1 MPALMALTS
10 GTKLGPYEIVSP
22 VGAGGMGEVYRAR
35 DTRLERSVAIKVLP
49 AHLSS
54 NPDLKLRLER
64 EARAISSLQ
73 HPHICVLHDV
83 GHHDGTDYLVMEYLE
98 GETLADRLRKG
109 SLPLEQA
116 LKIGIEIADALD
128 KAHRRGIVHRDL
140 KPGNIMLT
148 SSGAKLMDFG
158 LAKPGALAAVAGSDV
173 QRGLTPSSPTSPV
186 AIATGGANPLTAA
199 GTVVGTF
206 QYMAPE
212 QIEGQEAD
220 TRSDIFALG
229 AVLYEMVTGKRAFE
243 GKSQLSVASAILEKE
258 PAPISSIRAPISPA
272 LEHVISRALEKDPEK
287 RWQSAG
293 DIRAELEWASKPGN
307 AAGSASIGVSARPG
321 RPWLLGV
328 TALIALLAIVVVG
341 LSLWRKPLE
350 SHRLIA
356 SISPP
361 EDSEFD
367 LVGDY
372 GAPPVVSPDGDH
384 VVFGAGDRIW
394 VRSLESGEAR
404 ALEGTETGSF
414 PFWSPDGHRVGFFAS
429 GKLKVVDI
437 GGGAPVTLCDAPNPR
452 GGSWSPQGVV
462 IFAPNIRSGLY
473 RVPATGG
480 TPQPVTALD
489 TSEHSTHRWPQ
500 FLPDGD
506 HFLYLATNHAGQKE
520 FSGVY
525 LGSLNGSN
533 AKNRLLISTE
543 SNALYA
549 SGYLLFVRQ
558 SDLMAQRFDPARLA
572 LQGDPVRLAD
582 NVLNDA
588 GIWRG
593 VFSASSNGVLICARG
608 SNAAQQGQLTWFD
621 EHGSALGIVGERGS
635 NDPRLSADGHRVAL
649 EFGDPNP
656 DIWIFDSIRGVRSRV
671 TTTGANTSPVWSPDG
686 KTVAFQTVPLKANKG
701 QLAVRPADG
710 TGSERLLFPE
720 DQWQA
725 PTDWSPDG
733 KYILYDRGDP
743 GITDIY
749 ALPLAAGQKPFPFVQ
764 TPAWERSGV
773 FSPDG
778 HWVAYTSRESG
789 RDEVYVAPFPGPG
802 PRWQVSSNGARTP
815 RWRHDGKALF
825 AVSGDGI
832 VEFPIIISGGS
843 LQAGAPKVLF
853 QTAMG
858 ETLLFS
864 AAYDVTPN
872 GRFLINSLGK
882 SRIGNRPLTLMV
894 NWTAGLKP

>member
-1 MPALMALTS
+1 MALTS
-10 GTKLGPYEIVSP
+10 GTKLGPYEILSP
-22 VGAGGMGEVYRAR
+22 LGAGGMGEVYRAR

-49 AHLSS
+49 SHLSS

-98 GETLADRLRKG
+98 GETLADRLGKG
-109 SLPLEQA
+109 PLPLEQG

-148 SSGAKLMDFG
+148 TSGAKLMDFG
-158 LAKPGALAAVAGSDV
+158 LAKPGALAAVAGTEV

-186 AIATGGANPLTAA
+186 AMATGGANPLTAA

-220 TRSDIFALG
+220 ARSDIFALG

-272 LEHVISRALEKDPEK
+272 LEHVISRALQKDPEK

-293 DIRAELEWASKPGN
+293 DIRAELEWASEPGN
-307 AAGSASIGVSARPG
+307 AGGAIPFASGQVSRQLG
-321 RPWLLGV
+321 RPWLLG
-328 TALIALLAIVVVG
+328 AIALLAAAAFMVAG
-341 LSLWRKPLE
+341 LSWWSKAPE
-350 SHRLIA
+350 PHRLVA

-367 LVGDY
+367 LTGDY
-372 GAPPVVSPDGDH
+372 GAPPVVSPDGVH
-384 VVFGAGDRIW
+384 VAFGAGDRIW
-394 VRSLESGEAR
+394 VRSLETGEAR

-414 PFWSPDGHRVGFFAS
+414 PFWSPDSRRVGFFAS
-429 GKLKVVDI
+429 GKLKVVEI
-437 GGGAPVTLCDAPNPR
+437 AGGAPVTLCDAPNPR
-452 GGSWSPQGVV
+452 GGAWNPQGVV
-462 IFAPNIRSGLY
+462 LFAPNIRSGLY

-480 TPQPVTALD
+480 VAEPVTTLD
-489 TSEHSTHRWPQ
+489 SAKHSTHRWPQ

-506 HFLYLATNHAGQKE
+506 HFIYLATNHAGQKE
-520 FSGVY
+520 FSGIY
-525 LGSLNGSN
+525 LGSLRSHNTED
-533 AKNRLLISTE
+533 RLLLRTDS
-543 SNALYA
+543 SAQYA

-558 SDLMAQRFDPARLA
+558 SDLMAQRFDPGRLV
-572 LQGDPVRLAD
+572 LQGDPVRVAD
-582 NVLNDA
+582 TALNDA

-593 VFSASSNGVLICARG
+593 VFSSSNHGLMILARG

-621 EHGSALGIVGERGS
+621 EHGVALGTVGERGS

-656 DIWIFDSIRGVRSRV
+656 DIWIFDTVRGVRSRV
-671 TTTGANTSPVWSPDG
+671 TTTGDNTSPVWSPDG

-701 QLAVRPADG
+701 QLAVKAADG
-710 TGSERLLFPE
+710 TGSKRLLYPE

-743 GITDIY
+743 GITDIF

-764 TPAWERSGV
+764 TPAWERGGV

-802 PRWQVSSNGARTP
+802 PKWQVSVSGARTP

-825 AVSGDGI
+825 AVSNDSI
-832 VEFPIIISGGS
+832 VEFPITISNGS
-843 LQAGAPKVLF
+843 LQAGAAKVLF

-864 AAYDVTPN
+864 AAYDVSPDE
-872 GRFLINSLGK
+872 RFVVNSLGK

-894 NWTAGLKP
+894 NWTAGLNP

>member
-1 MPALMALTS
+1 MPLTS
-10 GTKLGPYEIVSP
+10 GTKLGPYEILSP

-54 NPDLKLRLER
+54 DPDLKLRLER

-109 SLPLEQA
+109 PLPLEQV

-128 KAHRRGIVHRDL
+128 KAHRRGIIHRDL
-140 KPGNIMLT
+140 KPGNVMLT
-148 SSGAKLMDFG
+148 STGAKLMDFG
-158 LAKPGALAAVAGSDV
+158 LAKSAALAAMAGSDV

-186 AIATGGANPLTAA
+186 AMATGGANPLTAA

-220 TRSDIFALG
+220 ARSDIFALG
-229 AVLYEMVTGKRAFE
+229 AVLYEMVTGKRAFQ

-258 PAPISSIRAPISPA
+258 PAPISSLRAPISPA
-272 LEHVISRALEKDPEK
+272 LEHVISRALHKDPEK
-287 RWQSAG
+287 RWQNAG
-293 DIRAELEWASKPGN
+293 DIRAELEWASESGN
-307 AAGSASIGVSARPG
+307 AVGAAAVPSSIVAAQPG
-321 RPWLLGV
+321 RPWLLV
-328 TALIALLAIVVVG
+328 LTAALALLAVAVAG
-341 LSLWRKPLE
+341 WSLWRKPPHA
-350 SHRLIA
+350 HRLVA

-361 EDSEFD
+361 ADSEFD

-372 GAPPVVSPDGDH
+372 GAPPVVSPDGAN
-384 VVFGAGDRIW
+384 VAFGAADRIW

-404 ALEGTETGSF
+404 ALEGTDNGSF
-414 PFWSPDGHRVGFFAS
+414 PFWSPDSRKLGFFAG
-429 GKLKVVDI
+429 GKLKIVDTA
-437 GGGAPVTLCDAPNPR
+437 GGAPTTVCEAPNPR
-452 GGSWSPQGVV
+452 GGTWSPNGVLV
-462 IFAPNIRSGLY
+462 FAPNIRSALY
-473 RVPATGG
+473 RVPAAGG
-480 TPQPVTALD
+480 TPAPATTLD
-489 TSEHSTHRWPQ
+489 SAKHSTHRWPQ

-506 HFLYLATNHAGQKE
+506 HFVYLATNHAGQKE
-520 FSGVY
+520 FSGIY
-525 LGSLNGSN
+525 LGSLSGGKT
-533 AKNRLLISTE
+533 ADPLLIRSE
-543 SNALYA
+543 SNAQYA

-558 SDLMAQRFDPARLA
+558 SDLMAQRFDPGRLA
-572 LQGDPVRLAD
+572 LEGDPVRLAD
-582 NVLNDA
+582 TALNDS

-593 VFSASSNGVLICARG
+593 VFSASNNGLLVFARG

-621 EHGSALGIVGERGS
+621 EHGSALGTVGERGS
-635 NDPRLSADGHRVAL
+635 NDPRLSADGHRMAV

-656 DIWIFDSIRGVRSRV
+656 DIWIFDTVHKVRSRA
-671 TTTGANTSPVWSPDG
+671 TTSGDNTSPVWSPDG

-701 QLAVRPADG
+701 QLAVKPSDG
-710 TGSERLLFPE
+710 TGSARLLYPE

-743 GITDIY
+743 GITDIFV
-749 ALPLAAGQKPFPFVQ
+749 LPLAPGQKPFPFVQ

-778 HWVAYTSRESG
+778 RWVAYSSRESG
-789 RDEVYVAPFPGPG
+789 RDEVYVASFPGPG
-802 PRWQVSSNGARTP
+802 PKWQVSSNGARTP

-825 AVSGDGI
+825 AVSGDSV
-832 VEFPIIISGGS
+832 VEFPIVISNGA
-843 LQAGAPKVLF
+843 LQAGAPKILF

-858 ETLLFS
+858 ETLLYS
-864 AAYDVTPN
+864 AAYDVARD
-872 GRFLINSLGK
+872 GRFIINTLGK
-882 SRIGNRPLTLMV
+882 LRIGNRPLTLMM
-894 NWTAGLKP
+894 NWTAGLNP

>member
-1 MPALMALTS
+1 MALTS
-10 GTKLGPYEIVSP
+10 GTKLGPYEVLGP
-22 VGAGGMGEVYRAR
+22 LGAGGMGEVYRAR
-35 DTRLERSVAIKVLP
+35 DTRLDRSVAIKVLP

-109 SLPLEQA
+109 PLPLDQA
-116 LKIGIEIADALD
+116 LKIGVEIADALD
-128 KAHRRGIVHRDL
+128 KAHRRGIIHRDL

-148 SSGAKLMDFG
+148 GAGAKLMDFG
-158 LAKPGALAAVAGSDV
+158 LAKPGALTTAAAADV

-186 AIATGGANPLTAA
+186 AVATGGANPLTAA

-272 LEHVISRALEKDPEK
+272 LEHVISRALQKDPEK

-293 DIRAELEWASKPGN
+293 DIRAELEWASEPRN
-307 AAGSASIGVSARPG
+307 AAATVSRPTGSAWARLG

-328 TALIALLAIVVVG
+328 AGLIVVAALIVAG
-341 LSLWRKPLE
+341 LSLRQKPPQL
-350 SHRLIA
+350 HRLMA

-361 EDSEFD
+361 EDTEFD

-372 GAPPVVSPDGDH
+372 GAPPVVSPDGAY

-394 VRSLESGEAR
+394 LRSLESSETR

-414 PFWSPDGHRVGFFAS
+414 PFWSPDSRRIGFFAS
-429 GKLKVVDI
+429 GKLKLVDI
-437 GGGAPVTLCDAPNPR
+437 AGGAPVTLCEAPNPR
-452 GGSWSPQGVV
+452 GGAWSRQGVV
-462 IFAPNIRSGLY
+462 VFAPNIRSALY
-473 RVPATGG
+473 RVSASGG
-480 TPQPVTALD
+480 TPAPVTTLD
-489 TSEHSTHRWPQ
+489 SSKHSTHRWPE

-506 HFLYLATNHAGQKE
+506 HFIYLATNHAGQQE
-520 FSGVY
+520 FSGIY
-525 LGSLNGSN
+525 LGSLSGGGKMES
-533 AKNRLLISTE
+533 RLLIRAE
-543 SNALYA
+543 SSAQYA

-558 SDLMAQRFDPARLA
+558 SDLMAQRFDPSRLA

-582 NVLNDA
+582 TALNDS

-593 VFSASSNGVLICARG
+593 VFSASNNGLLICARG

-621 EHGSALGIVGERGS
+621 EHGAALGTVGERGS
-635 NDPRLSADGHRVAL
+635 NDPRLSSDGHRVAL

-656 DIWIFDSIRGVRSRV
+656 DIWIFDTVHGVRSRV
-671 TTTGANTSPVWSPDG
+671 TTTGDNTSPVWSPDG
-686 KTVAFQTVPLKANKG
+686 KTVAFQTVRVKANKG
-701 QLAVRPADG
+701 QLAVKSADG
-710 TGSERLLFPE
+710 TGSERLLYPE

-733 KYILYDRGDP
+733 KYLLYDRGDP
-743 GITDIY
+743 GITDIF

-802 PRWQVSSNGARTP
+802 TKWQVSSNGARTP
-815 RWRHDGKALF
+815 RWRRDGKALF

-832 VEFPIIISGGS
+832 VEFLITINGGS

-864 AAYDVTPN
+864 AAYDVTPD
-872 GRFLINSLGK
+872 GRFIINTLGK
-882 SRIGNRPLTLMV
+882 SRIGNRPLTLIV
-894 NWTAGLKP
+894 NWTAGLGQ